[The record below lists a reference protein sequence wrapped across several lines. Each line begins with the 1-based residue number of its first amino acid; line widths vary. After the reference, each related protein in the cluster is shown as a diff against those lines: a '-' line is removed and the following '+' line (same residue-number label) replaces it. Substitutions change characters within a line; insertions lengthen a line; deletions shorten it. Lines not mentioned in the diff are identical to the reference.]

1 MKLEIMLKLELMVKA
16 HVKVHVQGNKVEA
29 SVHFEAIC

>member
-1 MKLEIMLKLELMVKA
+1 MKLDIMLKLELVVKA

-29 SVHFEAIC
+29 TVHFEAIC